1 MNKNIVCIGAGYIG
15 GPTMAV
21 IALKNPGRKVYVV
34 DINQKRIDAWNS
46 KDLPIYEPG
55 LDEIVKKVR
64 GKNLFFSTDIK
75 GCIQKADTIFVGV
88 NTPTK
93 MFGKG
98 AGRASDLQFWEATAR
113 NIKAWAN
120 GPKIVIEKSTLPV
133 RTAAAM
139 ESILNAVGVEEVEVK
154 VPPSQ
159 CFGATSEGRGRERNN
174 HHFVV
179 LSNPEFLAE
188 GTAIKD
194 LLNPDRVLIGGP
206 STPVGQKAVDEVV
219 QIYLGEKGGWVPR
232 ERVLTTNVWS
242 AELTK
247 LAANAML
254 AQRVSSIN
262 ALAGLCEA
270 TGADVEEVARVMGA
284 DHRIGPKF
292 LKAGPGFGGSCFKKD
307 VLNLVYLCES
317 FGLHTAAEY
326 WSQVIK
332 MNDHQQE
339 RIVSRLFKAMFNT
352 LANKKVA
359 MFGFAFKADTGDT
372 RETPAGTVAR
382 LLNDEHVRLSITDPK
397 ALDNARKDLSDLTT
411 SSTDSSLADPRIR
424 GGVGKPNRSKLCV
437 SRSDLR
443 SNISFEQDPYKA
455 AKEADAILLM
465 TDWKDYPALNW
476 SRIYKSMRKPALV
489 FDTRN
494 CLDAAALRKIG
505 FKVLNIGK

>member
-21 IALKNPGRKVYVV
+21 IAKMNPDRKVIVV
-34 DINQKRIDAWNS
+34 DINKSRIAAWNS
-46 KDLPIYEPG
+46 KNYALPIFEPG
-55 LDEIVKKVR
+55 LVDVVKEVR

-75 GCIQKADTIFVGV
+75 KAVQDCDIIFVGV

-98 AGRASDLQFWEATAR
+98 AGRASDLQYWEATAR
-113 NIKAWAN
+113 NIAKWAN
-120 GPKIVIEKSTLPV
+120 GDKIVVEKSTLPV

-139 ESILNAVGVEEVEVK
+139 SAILNTHEK
-154 VPPSQ
+154 Y
-159 CFGATSEGRGRERNN
+159 
-174 HHFVV
+174 HFEV

-194 LLNPDRVLIGGP
+194 LLTPDRVLIGGAKTP
-206 STPVGQKAVDEVV
+206 SGDAAVDELVKV
-219 QIYLGEKGGWVPR
+219 YCGKGGKWVPR

-247 LAANAML
+247 LAANAFL

-262 ALAGLCEA
+262 AIAGLCEA
-270 TGADVEEVARVMGA
+270 TGADVDEVARVIGA

-307 VLNLVYLCES
+307 VLNLVYLCET

-326 WSQVIK
+326 WMGVIK

-339 RIVSRLFKAMFNT
+339 RIVSRLFCAMFNT
-352 LANKKVA
+352 LANKKIA

-382 LLNDEHVRLSITDPK
+382 LLNDEHVCLSITDPK
-397 ALDNARKDLSDLTT
+397 AIPNAKKDLEDLLGTPTPPTYT
-411 SSTDSSLADPRIR
+411 S
-424 GGVGKPNRSKLCV
+424 
-437 SRSDLR
+437 
-443 SNISFEQDPYKA
+443 DPYVA
-455 AKEADAILLM
+455 AKDADAILLM
-465 TDWKDYPALNW
+465 TDWSEYPALDW
-476 SRIYKSMRKPALV
+476 TKLYKSMRKPALV

-494 CLDAAALRKIG
+494 CLDADKLRKIG
-505 FKVLNIGK
+505 FTVLNIGK

>member
-21 IALKNPGRKVYVV
+21 IAKMNPDRKVIVV
-34 DINQKRIDAWNS
+34 DINKSRIAAWNS
-46 KDLPIYEPG
+46 KNYALPIFEPG
-55 LDEIVKKVR
+55 LVDVVKEVR

-75 GCIQKADTIFVGV
+75 KAVQDCDIIFVGV

-98 AGRASDLQFWEATAR
+98 AGRASDLQYWEATAR
-113 NIKAWAN
+113 NIAKWAN
-120 GPKIVIEKSTLPV
+120 GDKIVVEKSTLPV

-139 ESILNAVGVEEVEVK
+139 SAILNTHEK
-154 VPPSQ
+154 Y
-159 CFGATSEGRGRERNN
+159 
-174 HHFVV
+174 HFEV

-194 LLNPDRVLIGGP
+194 LLTPDRVLIGGAKTP
-206 STPVGQKAVDEVV
+206 SGDAAVNELVKV
-219 QIYLGEKGGWVPR
+219 YCGKGGKWVPR

-247 LAANAML
+247 LAANAFL

-262 ALAGLCEA
+262 AIAGLCEA
-270 TGADVEEVARVMGA
+270 TGADVDEVARVIGA

-307 VLNLVYLCES
+307 VLNLVYLCET

-326 WSQVIK
+326 WMGVIK

-339 RIVSRLFKAMFNT
+339 RIVSRLFCAMFNT
-352 LANKKVA
+352 LANKKIA

-382 LLNDEHVRLSITDPK
+382 LLNDEHVCLSITDPK
-397 ALDNARKDLSDLTT
+397 AIPNAKKDLEDLLGTPTPPTYT
-411 SSTDSSLADPRIR
+411 S
-424 GGVGKPNRSKLCV
+424 
-437 SRSDLR
+437 
-443 SNISFEQDPYKA
+443 DPYVA
-455 AKEADAILLM
+455 AKDADAILLM
-465 TDWKDYPALNW
+465 TDWSEYPALDW
-476 SRIYKSMRKPALV
+476 TKLYKSMRKPALV

-494 CLDAAALRKIG
+494 CLDADKLRKIG
-505 FKVLNIGK
+505 FTVLNIGK

>member
-21 IALKNPGRKVYVV
+21 IAKMNPDRKVIVV
-34 DINQKRIDAWNS
+34 DINKSRIAAWNS
-46 KDLPIYEPG
+46 KNYALPIFEPG
-55 LDEIVKKVR
+55 LVDVVKEVR

-75 GCIQKADTIFVGV
+75 KAVQDCDIIFVGV

-98 AGRASDLQFWEATAR
+98 AGRASDLQYWEATAR
-113 NIKAWAN
+113 NVAKWAN
-120 GPKIVIEKSTLPV
+120 GDKIVVEKSTLPV

-139 ESILNAVGVEEVEVK
+139 SAILNTHEK
-154 VPPSQ
+154 Y
-159 CFGATSEGRGRERNN
+159 
-174 HHFVV
+174 HFEV

-194 LLNPDRVLIGGP
+194 LLTPDRVLIGGAKTP
-206 STPVGQKAVDEVV
+206 SGDAAVDELVKV
-219 QIYLGEKGGWVPR
+219 YCGKGGKWVPR

-247 LAANAML
+247 LAANAFL

-262 ALAGLCEA
+262 AIAGLCEA
-270 TGADVEEVARVMGA
+270 TGADVDEVARVIGA
-284 DHRIGPKF
+284 DRRIGPKF

-307 VLNLVYLCES
+307 VLNLVYLCET

-326 WSQVIK
+326 WMGVIK

-339 RIVSRLFKAMFNT
+339 RIVSRLFCAMFNT
-352 LANKKVA
+352 LANKKIA

-382 LLNDEHVRLSITDPK
+382 LLNDEHVCLSITDPK
-397 ALDNARKDLSDLTT
+397 AIPNAKKDLEDLLCTPTPPTYT
-411 SSTDSSLADPRIR
+411 S
-424 GGVGKPNRSKLCV
+424 
-437 SRSDLR
+437 
-443 SNISFEQDPYKA
+443 DPYVA
-455 AKEADAILLM
+455 AKDADAILLM
-465 TDWKDYPALNW
+465 TDWSEYPALDW
-476 SRIYKSMRKPALV
+476 TKLYKSMRKPALV

-494 CLDAAALRKIG
+494 CLDADKLRKIG
-505 FKVLNIGK
+505 FTVLNIGK

>member
-21 IALKNPGRKVYVV
+21 IAKMNPDRKVIVV
-34 DINQKRIDAWNS
+34 DINKSRIAAWNS
-46 KDLPIYEPG
+46 KNYALPIFEPG
-55 LDEIVKKVR
+55 LVDVVKEVR

-75 GCIQKADTIFVGV
+75 KAVQDCDIIFVGV

-98 AGRASDLQFWEATAR
+98 AGRASDLQYWEATAR
-113 NIKAWAN
+113 NIAKWAN
-120 GPKIVIEKSTLPV
+120 GDKIVVEKSTLPV

-139 ESILNAVGVEEVEVK
+139 SAILNTHEK
-154 VPPSQ
+154 Y
-159 CFGATSEGRGRERNN
+159 
-174 HHFVV
+174 HFEV

-194 LLNPDRVLIGGP
+194 LLTPDRVLIGGAKTP
-206 STPVGQKAVDEVV
+206 SGDAAVNELVKV
-219 QIYLGEKGGWVPR
+219 YCGKGGKWVPR

-247 LAANAML
+247 LAANAFL

-262 ALAGLCEA
+262 AIAGLCEA
-270 TGADVEEVARVMGA
+270 TGADVDEVARVIGA
-284 DHRIGPKF
+284 DRRIGPKF

-307 VLNLVYLCES
+307 VLNLVYLCET

-326 WSQVIK
+326 WMGVIK

-339 RIVSRLFKAMFNT
+339 RIVSRLFRAMFNT
-352 LANKKVA
+352 LANKKIA

-382 LLNDEHVRLSITDPK
+382 LLNDEHVCLSITDPK
-397 ALDNARKDLSDLTT
+397 AIPNAKKDLEDLLGTPTPPTYT
-411 SSTDSSLADPRIR
+411 S
-424 GGVGKPNRSKLCV
+424 
-437 SRSDLR
+437 
-443 SNISFEQDPYKA
+443 DPYVA
-455 AKEADAILLM
+455 AKDADAILLM
-465 TDWKDYPALNW
+465 TDWSEYPALDW
-476 SRIYKSMRKPALV
+476 TKLYKSMRKPELV

-494 CLDAAALRKIG
+494 CLDADKLRKIG
-505 FKVLNIGK
+505 FTVLNIGK